1 MTVLRTPRLVLEPLS
16 PAHAEEMAPVLA
28 DPALHRFTGG
38 VPATVDELRERYA
51 RQAAGRSPDGR
62 ARWLNWVVRHEG
74 AAVGYVQA
82 TVLDTTGLD
91 TATGPLA
98 ELAWVIGVAHQG
110 RGFAREAAAAA
121 VAALPAGAVLVAHI
135 HPEHAASAAVARALG
150 LAPTGIVVDG
160 EVRWE
165 SA

>member
-38 VPATVDELRERYA
+38 APATVDELRERYA

-74 AAVGYVQA
+74 AAVGHLQA
-82 TVLDTTGLD
+82 TVLDA
-91 TATGPLA
+91 ATGPVA
-98 ELAWVIGVAHQG
+98 ELAWVIGSAHQG
-110 RGFAREAAAAA
+110 RGFAREAAAAV

-135 HPEHAASAAVARALG
+135 RPDHAASAAVARALG
-150 LAPTGIVVDG
+150 LRPTGVVVDG

>member
-1 MTVLRTPRLVLEPLS
+1 MTVLRTPRLALEPQS

-62 ARWLNWVVRHEG
+62 ARWLNWIVRQESDVVGH
-74 AAVGYVQA
+74 VQA
-82 TVLDTTGLD
+82 TVVD
-91 TATGPLA
+91 TAPGPLA
-98 ELAWVIGVAHQG
+98 ELAWVIGSAHQG
-110 RGFAREAAAAA
+110 RGFAREAAAAV

-135 HPEHAASAAVARALG
+135 HPDHAASAAIARALG
-150 LAPTGIVVDG
+150 LRPTGVVVDG

>member
-38 VPATVDELRERYA
+38 LPATVDELRERYA
-51 RQAAGRSPDGR
+51 RQVAGRSPDGR
-62 ARWLNWVVRHEG
+62 ARWLNWVVRHG
-74 AAVGYVQA
+74 GDAVGHVQA
-82 TVLDTTGLD
+82 TVLDA
-91 TATGPLA
+91 ATGPVA
-98 ELAWVIGVAHQG
+98 ELAWVIGSAHQG

-121 VAALPAGAVLVAHI
+121 VTALPAGAALVAHI
-135 HPEHAASAAVARALG
+135 HPDHAASAAVARALG
-150 LAPTGIVVDG
+150 LAPTGAVVDG
-160 EVRWE
+160 ELRWE

>member
-51 RQAAGRSPDGR
+51 RQAVGRSPDGR

-74 AAVGYVQA
+74 AAVGHVQA
-82 TVLDTTGLD
+82 TVLD
-91 TATGPLA
+91 AAAGPVA
-98 ELAWVIGVAHQG
+98 ELAWVIGVVHQG
-110 RGFAREAAAAA
+110 RGFAREAAAAV

-135 HPEHAASAAVARALG
+135 HPDHAASAAVARALG
-150 LAPTGIVVDG
+150 LRPTGVVVDG